1 MQDAAPQPRAHAI
14 DRSFKTDRVDNP
26 QQYSSWRD
34 YAFSE
39 EPEAESESTLRR

>member
-1 MQDAAPQPRAHAI
+1 MQDQEHQPATPAVDLSFRA
-14 DRSFKTDRVDNP
+14 DRVENP

-39 EPEAESESTLRR
+39 EPESDSTLPR